1 MTTNQSHQLC
11 SKEGVCFKVTSENLH
26 IEKVVTPSP
35 ILQNSHNMQMLCQH
49 SSASL
54 PPSGVTLPKLTSSYV
69 YPLVYPVLQTNIL
82 ERTLKLN
89 GTVLLVNQSLKQYL
103 CKCLHSSQLC
113 NAYM

>member
-1 MTTNQSHQLC
+1 MNMTTNQSHQLC

-26 IEKVVTPSP
+26 IEK
-35 ILQNSHNMQMLCQH
+35 MLCQH